1 MDPSIKKR
9 ARSESNQYCR
19 SNRDHEHVD
28 RSACA
33 SASPITTYASFES
46 TPSYKAKTTDNEDSS
61 SHGGSENQ
69 YEDRETKTIR
79 SDSSRRSRVA
89 AVHNQSEQRRRDRI
103 NQKMK
108 ALQKLVPNASKTD
121 KASMLDEVIEYV
133 KQLQAQVQVMS
144 VRNMPQ
150 MMMPLGMQQHLHQM
164 SLLARMGMGVT
175 HLGLGMGMLHDMST
189 IGHTTTAP
197 PLLHPAPP
205 AATAAA
211 AAFAPPPPHPFVV
224 PSMIPAA
231 NPDPAANSSAP
242 LPDPYCSFLARSMNM
257 ELYNNMAA
265 LYQQTTQAASGP
277 SQPNHPQGD

>member
-1 MDPSIKKR
+1 
-9 ARSESNQYCR
+9 
-19 SNRDHEHVD
+19 
-28 RSACA
+28 
-33 SASPITTYASFES
+33 
-46 TPSYKAKTTDNEDSS
+46 
-61 SHGGSENQ
+61 
-69 YEDRETKTIR
+69 
-79 SDSSRRSRVA
+79 
-89 AVHNQSEQRRRDRI
+89 
-103 NQKMK
+103 MK

-277 SQPNHPQGD
+277 SQPNHPQGLFLGSTFAFTILSMLVSGSSEKVPSWLDLEDDKEEMDEPAT